1 MSSNPILKVIKHT
14 RLTAPCL
21 GIPRWASTRK
31 VKPIWVLL
39 KQETV
44 SGSEIRWAICNSAS
58 RSRQITMPEPH
69 RSVFYR
75 PDALPAAQPTATKH
89 WRQKV
94 TKRHWIKKASWCDL
108 QATCRIISPLMWTH
122 MTENEQKEMLQYL
135 HSSVML
141 TGDIKMYIWL
151 CICVTNIKPLSNYAV
166 P

>member
-1 MSSNPILKVIKHT
+1 MSSNPILKVTKHT
-14 RLTAPCL
+14 RLTAPCP

-44 SGSEIRWAICNSAS
+44 SGSGIRWAICNSAS

-94 TKRHWIKKASWCDL
+94 TKQHWIKKASWCDL

-135 HSSVML
+135 HSSAML